1 MKECLYC
8 KNEFSPKKDSAK
20 YCSDSCRVLAYQ
32 KRVRSGESVSG
43 LSMRAK
49 IDIIFNKV
57 QELDLDKP
65 KKTDHNPIIAP
76 QHTAPVIIEK
86 DFAYYAKK
94 IRECEIQDDYM
105 VLKNEI
111 MAAQNLT
118 SKQRQVLL
126 NNQF

>member
-1 MKECLYC
+1 MKECFHC

-20 YCSDSCRVLAYQ
+20 YCSDNCRVLAYQ
-32 KRVRSGESVSG
+32 KRVRNGESGSG

-57 QELDLDKP
+57 QNFNFEKP
-65 KKTDHNPIIAP
+65 KSVQFNSPPPSLKQVNFI
-76 QHTAPVIIEK
+76 K
-86 DFAYYAKK
+86 DFTYYAKK
-94 IRECEIQDDYM
+94 IRECEIQDDYII
-105 VLKNEI
+105 LKNEI
-111 MAAQNLT
+111 TTAPNLT